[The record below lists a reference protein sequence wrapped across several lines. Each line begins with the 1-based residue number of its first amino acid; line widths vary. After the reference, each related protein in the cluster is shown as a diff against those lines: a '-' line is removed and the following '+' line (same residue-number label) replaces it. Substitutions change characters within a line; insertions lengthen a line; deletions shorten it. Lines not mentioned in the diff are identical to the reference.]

1 MVESDFH
8 HHAWRF
14 YVFRARTARRCSTDD
29 DRRSLGSDEFHHAS
43 DVVAVGNV
51 LLVRTVSASPA
62 TVHQSPAAHRAKLH
76 ASLGNE
82 RRRTTL
88 VKLDPDNHNACMV
101 CGQFCC
107 CIEDLQV
114 AMNPVKSAKNLSA
127 NVDFDSYR
135 STYY

>member
-14 YVFRARTARRCSTDD
+14 YLFRAWTARRCSTND
-29 DRRSLGSDEFHHAS
+29 DRRSFGSDELHHAS

-62 TVHQSPAAHRAKLH
+62 TVHQGPAAHCTQLH
-76 ASLGNE
+76 APLSNE

-88 VKLDPDNHNACMV
+88 GKLDPNNHNACLV
-101 CGQFCC
+101 CCQFCC

-114 AMNPVKSAKNLSA
+114 AMNTQVFFLADRSSLA
-127 NVDFDSYR
+127 N
-135 STYY
+135 